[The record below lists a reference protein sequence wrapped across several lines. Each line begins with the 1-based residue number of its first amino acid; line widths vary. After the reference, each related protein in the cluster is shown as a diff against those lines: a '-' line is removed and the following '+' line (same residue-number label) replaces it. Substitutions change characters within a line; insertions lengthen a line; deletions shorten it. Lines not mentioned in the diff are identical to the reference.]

1 MSEISIQDLN
11 LCNELISHLITLRSI
26 LKDIVKIGK
35 ILELEIKKLDEK
47 MINELKVL
55 TEEIFIMI
63 LKNEYLGKSSHDIMK
78 EEIELKEQV
87 RRRINKIEELKEDV
101 KGGSK
106 AAKMLRDL
114 EYEKTDEIA
123 AIADKIWNI

>member
-87 RRRINKIEELKEDV
+87 KRRINKIEELKEDV

>member
-1 MSEISIQDLN
+1 
-11 LCNELISHLITLRSI
+11 
-26 LKDIVKIGK
+26 
-35 ILELEIKKLDEK
+35 
-47 MINELKVL
+47 
-55 TEEIFIMI
+55 MI

-87 RRRINKIEELKEDV
+87 KRRINKIEELKEDV